1 MQHVAVSNGM
11 LNVYA
16 QGKGSPLL
24 FVHGFPLNNAMWHL
38 QTEPFSKKYRV
49 IVPDLRGFGES
60 SVTPGTVTME
70 EMADDLHG
78 VLHGVWVDKPVVF
91 CGLSMGGYVA
101 WQFFRK
107 YRPQLRALIL
117 CDTRAN
123 ADTPDGAAGRHK
135 FADTVLANGSQAAA
149 DAMLPKLMS
158 PKTMERW
165 PDLVA
170 NVQSMMLR
178 NKPAGIAAAA
188 LGMAAR
194 PDCTDLLPQIDVP
207 TLLICGQDDQ
217 VTPPAEMQKMAEA
230 IPQAQFVQIPNAG
243 HLSPLENPDAVNG
256 AINRFLISLDS
267 RPVS

>member
-1 MQHVAVSNGM
+1 
-11 LNVYA
+11 
-16 QGKGSPLL
+16 
-24 FVHGFPLNNAMWHL
+24 
-38 QTEPFSKKYRV
+38 
-49 IVPDLRGFGES
+49 
-60 SVTPGTVTME
+60 
-70 EMADDLHG
+70 
-78 VLHGVWVDKPVVF
+78 
-91 CGLSMGGYVA
+91 
-101 WQFFRK
+101 
-107 YRPQLRALIL
+107 
-117 CDTRAN
+117 
-123 ADTPDGAAGRHK
+123 
-135 FADTVLANGSQAAA
+135 
-149 DAMLPKLMS
+149 MLPKLMS

-165 PDLVA
+165 PVLVA

-230 IPQAQFVQIPNAG
+230 IPGAQFVQIPNAG

-267 RPVS
+267 RAAS